1 MCAKCKQKRRCTK
14 KFSIQKCPL
23 ILVLHLK
30 RFSQARSRSKLNT
43 DVDFPMTNL
52 RLDELTDV
60 MSESSEGKTLTS
72 SKTSFFFFFL

>member
-30 RFSQARSRSKLNT
+30 RFSQARGRAKLNT
-43 DVDFPMTNL
+43 DIDFPIHNL
-52 RLDELTDV
+52 KLDDV
-60 MSESSEGKTLTS
+60 MSESYEGKNLIHTFRTI
-72 SKTSFFFFFL
+72 FFI